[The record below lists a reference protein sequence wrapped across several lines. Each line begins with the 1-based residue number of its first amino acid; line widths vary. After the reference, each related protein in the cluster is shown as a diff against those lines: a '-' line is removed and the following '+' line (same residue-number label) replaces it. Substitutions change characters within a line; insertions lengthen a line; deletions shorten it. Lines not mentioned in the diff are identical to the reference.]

1 MKSSIPQTRPDEH
14 NDYFWLLVVSC
25 WLLVVSCFALRAVV
39 GCWLLVAGVGMQS
52 RRLLLRKGGE
62 KAVCEGTKR
71 QKGQRD
77 ICVRQ
82 LVIYRSFAYL
92 GR

>member
-14 NDYFWLLVVSC
+14 NEYFWLFVVSPFG
-25 WLLVVSCFALRAVV
+25 LLLVV
-39 GCWLLVAGVGMQS
+39 GCWLLVVGVGMQS